1 MDDQVAGDD
10 AAEPASDEVAGED
23 EDGVDSDHERERV
36 QKVAAICT
44 SCGAAYAAERWSDE
58 KIRPIGRRE
67 GCRCGGTTFEVVD
80 DSSSD
85 LGSRS
90 DSNFRSD
97 PDSGSGPNSS

>member
-10 AAEPASDEVAGED
+10 AESASDEAAGED
-23 EDGVDSDHERERV
+23 EDGVDREHERERV

-44 SCGAAYAAERWSDE
+44 SCGAAYAAEQWSDE

-67 GCRCGGTTFEVVD
+67 GCRCGGTSFEVVD
-80 DSSSD
+80 DSRSD

-90 DSNFRSD
+90 NSNLRSD
-97 PDSGSGPNSS
+97 SDSSSGPNSS